1 MSLAPW
7 REMAAPTN
15 TSMMPG
21 EGESRYLTVAEAAR
35 LLGFPLRT
43 ITRWVN
49 EGRLPHVVI
58 EGEKRLAP
66 DDVRA
71 ILERPAKSDD
81 G

>member
-1 MSLAPW
+1 
-7 REMAAPTN
+7 
-15 TSMMPG
+15 MPA
-21 EGESRYLTVAEAAR
+21 EGESGYLTVAEAAR

-43 ITRWVN
+43 IIRWVN

-58 EGEKRLAP
+58 EGEKRLAL

-71 ILERPAKSDD
+71 ILEGPANCDE

>member
-1 MSLAPW
+1 
-7 REMAAPTN
+7 
-15 TSMMPG
+15 MPG
-21 EGESRYLTVAEAAR
+21 EGESGYLTLAEAAQ
-35 LLGFPLRT
+35 LLGFRVRT

-58 EGEKRLAP
+58 EGEKRLAR

-71 ILERPAKSDD
+71 IFEGPANCDE